1 MTAMKAK
8 GFTIVELIVIIVVI
22 GILAGIVAVA
32 WPNYMKSTHDGERKS
47 DLEQLSSALNVYAL
61 QKNSKMSTGSN
72 CGKNNNGNGWVSFAG
87 TAENGD
93 VYQTSIVKC
102 LQDIEALP
110 GEPFNDP
117 SGCTTIGPGACG
129 APVRAYMKAT
139 CQQVGGQEVTYLF
152 AHLET
157 EPRKDSEID
166 GLCNGTVAGFDGSA
180 KNWGSLYGMNYYV
193 EVD

>member
-1 MTAMKAK
+1 MKK
-8 GFTIVELIVIIVVI
+8 SRGFTVVELIVIIVVI

-32 WPNYMKSTHDGERKS
+32 WPNYMKSVHDGERKS
-47 DLEQLSSALNVYAL
+47 DLEQLAAALDVYAL
-61 QKNSKMSTGSN
+61 QKNDHMGVGSG
-72 CGKNNNGNGWVSFAG
+72 CGKNGDGNGWVSFVG
-87 TAENGD
+87 TVDGD
-93 VYQTSIVKC
+93 TYPKSIVKC

-117 SGCTTIGPGACG
+117 SGCTTIAAGACSV
-129 APVRAYMKAT
+129 PVRAYMKAT
-139 CQQVGGQEVTYLF
+139 CQQVSGQEVTYLF